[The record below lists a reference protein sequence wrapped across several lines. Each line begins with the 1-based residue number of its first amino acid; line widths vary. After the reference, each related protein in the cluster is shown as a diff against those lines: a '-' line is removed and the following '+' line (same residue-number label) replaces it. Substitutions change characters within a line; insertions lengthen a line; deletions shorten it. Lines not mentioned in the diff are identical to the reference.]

1 MINSKKKHYAAR
13 RYSGI
18 FRKMNVDQWT
28 GLGLS
33 YVFIFTV
40 IGVAQLLLRRGVV
53 NASVTRKIVHIGVA
67 HWWIIALAFID
78 DLAVALIGPV
88 SFILINFYSY
98 RTHLF
103 AAMEHEERR
112 KNLGTVYFPVALVIL
127 VLLTWGGPFPRWYG
141 LVAILALGWGDGL
154 ASLVGEWWSGSRD
167 ERARTALQFTVPGG
181 RKSLPGS
188 FALFVAV
195 TATSALVIGLYSA
208 PLAPFA
214 ETSPVGAGFGLWS
227 SLFTHFE
234 SLAARTW
241 LGADPDGLVL
251 TALSRFDAIARVAV
265 ERAASATGT
274 ASLLTAADWTV
285 TPSALVAAA
294 LILAA
299 VAVAVE
305 LMTPWGLD
313 NITVPIAVFVVLAFL
328 LPLPDVWIVRI
339 GWALGLNVA
348 VATVA
353 YLRRSVTATGSVTG
367 ALLGFVIYLSGGL
380 FYWSVLMAFF
390 FSSTIMGRRRGE
402 AKDKAES
409 IHSKGGR
416 RDAIQVLANG
426 GIAAVMAA
434 LHALTGRPIFLLGFA
449 ILLAAANADTWASEI
464 GVHSRRDPLSI
475 LTFRPIPRGTSG
487 GISPLGLFA
496 SAGGALFIALWF
508 AAGYWLSFG
517 WTGLELP
524 AMVAAITGGGFLGS
538 IVDSLLGAAVQ
549 AQYMDNLRR
558 VLTEKRH
565 DARGVANRL
574 VKGSHFMTNDA
585 VNAASGLIAAG
596 ALFVIV
602 G

>member
-1 MINSKKKHYAAR
+1 
-13 RYSGI
+13 
-18 FRKMNVDQWT
+18 MNVDQWT

-33 YVFIFTV
+33 YVFIFSV
-40 IGVAQLLLRRGVV
+40 IGVAQLLLRRGLVS
-53 NASVTRKIVHIGVA
+53 ASVTRKIIHIGVA

-88 SFILINFYSY
+88 SFILINLYSY

-112 KNLGTVYFPVALVIL
+112 KNLGTVYFPIALVIL
-127 VLLTWGGPFPRWYG
+127 VVLTWGGPFPRWYG

-154 ASLVGEWWSGSRD
+154 ASLVGEWWIGT
-167 ERARTALQFTVPGG
+167 RAAHAREALQFTVPGG

-188 FALFVAV
+188 AALFVAV
-195 TATSALVIGLYSA
+195 AATGALVIGLYSA

-214 ETSPVGAGFGLWS
+214 ETSPSGAGFGLWS
-227 SLFTHFE
+227 SIYRYIE

-241 LGADPDGLVL
+241 LGSQTDSIVL
-251 TALSRFDAIARVAV
+251 SALSRFDAIARVAV
-265 ERAASATGT
+265 ERAVSATGT
-274 ASLLTAADWTV
+274 AGLLTVTEWTL

-348 VATVA
+348 IAAAA
-353 YLRRSVTATGSVTG
+353 YLRRSVTASGAVTG
-367 ALLGFVIYLSGGL
+367 AALGFAIYLSGGL
-380 FYWSVLMAFF
+380 YFWSVLMAFF
-390 FSSTIMGRRRGE
+390 FSSTILGHLKGAR
-402 AKDKAES
+402 KDAAES
-409 IHSKGGR
+409 IHSKKRR
-416 RDAIQVLANG
+416 RDAVQVLANG
-426 GIAAVMAA
+426 GVAAGMAA

-464 GVHSRRDPLSI
+464 GVHSRRDPVSI
-475 LTFRPIPRGTSG
+475 LTFHAIPRGTSG
-487 GISPLGLFA
+487 GISPLGLLA
-496 SAGGALFIALWF
+496 STAGALFIALWF
-508 AAGYWLSFG
+508 AVGYWLSFG

-538 IVDSLLGAAVQ
+538 VIDSVLGAAVQ
-549 AQYMDNLRR
+549 AQYRDNLRR

-565 DARGVANRL
+565 DAEGVANRL
-574 VKGSHFMTNDA
+574 VKGFHFMTNDA

-596 ALFVIV
+596 ALFAIV
-602 G
+602 V